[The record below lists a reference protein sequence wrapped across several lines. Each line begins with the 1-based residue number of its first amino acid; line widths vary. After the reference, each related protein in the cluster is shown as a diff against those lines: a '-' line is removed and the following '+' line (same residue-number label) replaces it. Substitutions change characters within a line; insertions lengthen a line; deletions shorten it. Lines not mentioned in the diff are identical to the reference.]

1 MRMTVGCT
9 APPVLAIAPAHHE
22 AMKSPLQKIQRID
35 LLSERVYHQLRAYL
49 SSGNVRWGETLR
61 EVELANQ
68 LGVSRTPVRE
78 ALTRLASE
86 GFLEAKGRSFAVPE
100 LTEADIEEIYELR
113 VLLETGAVRAAT
125 AATKTAPTRLKTV
138 EAAIRR
144 ARKAMEAGDDEDFIL
159 ANREFRAAWLDL
171 VPNRRLSHAVELY
184 AGLVRSLQILS
195 LGNRERQV
203 IVLRDMEKICAE
215 MKAGDAEA
223 AAATML
229 NYLNIARDAMLHS
242 LPAVARHHAS

>member
-1 MRMTVGCT
+1 MND
-9 APPVLAIAPAHHE
+9 
-22 AMKSPLQKIQRID
+22 SLQKIQRID
-35 LLSERVYHQLRAYL
+35 LLSQRVYHQLRAYL
-49 SSGNVRWGETLR
+49 SSGSVRWGETLR
-61 EVELANQ
+61 EVELSTR

-86 GFLEAKGRSFAVPE
+86 GFLEAKGRSFAVPQ
-100 LTEADIEEIYELR
+100 LTEMDIEEIYELR

-125 AATKTAPTRLKTV
+125 VAMRTAPDRLKKV

-144 ARKAMEAGDDEDFIL
+144 AKKAMETRDDEDFIL
-159 ANREFRAAWLDL
+159 ANREFRDAWLQL
-171 VPNRRLSHAVELY
+171 VPSRRLAHAVELY

-203 IVLRDMEKICAE
+203 IVLENMEKICAE

-223 AAATML
+223 AASTML

-242 LPAVARHHAS
+242 LPAIARHQAS

>member
-1 MRMTVGCT
+1 
-9 APPVLAIAPAHHE
+9 
-22 AMKSPLQKIQRID
+22 MKAPLQKIQRID
-35 LLSERVYHQLRAYL
+35 LLSERVYHQLRSYL

-61 EVELANQ
+61 EVELATQ

-86 GFLEAKGRSFAVPE
+86 GFLEAKGRSFAVPQ

-113 VLLETGAVRAAT
+113 VLLETGAVRSAT
-125 AATKTAPTRLKTV
+125 AALRAAPARLKTV
-138 EAAIRR
+138 EAAVQR
-144 ARKAMEAGDDEDFIL
+144 ARKAMDTQNDEDFIL

-171 VPNRRLSHAVELY
+171 VPNGRLARALELY

-203 IVLRDMEKICAE
+203 IVLRDMEKICGE
-215 MKAGDAEA
+215 MKAGDADA

-229 NYLNIARDAMLHS
+229 NYLNIARDAMLNS
-242 LPAVARHHAS
+242 LPGVAKSRAS